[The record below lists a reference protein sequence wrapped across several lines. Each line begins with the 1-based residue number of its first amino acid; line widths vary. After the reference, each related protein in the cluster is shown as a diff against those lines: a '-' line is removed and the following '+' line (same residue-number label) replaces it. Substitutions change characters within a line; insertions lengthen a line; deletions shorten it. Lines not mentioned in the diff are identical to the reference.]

1 MLSILKGVVEVLAK
15 RDSLNVDEQKRCLMF
30 FWQDY
35 NKGLQNS
42 MSENYI
48 KEVLI
53 PAVLDHSKADLIWG
67 ITIVHMTK

>member
-1 MLSILKGVVEVLAK
+1 MFKKVSEDELFSILKGVVEILAK
-15 RDSLNVDEQKRCLMF
+15 QDSLNIDEQKRCLMF

-35 NKGLQNS
+35 NRGLQNR

-53 PAVLDHSKADLIWG
+53 PPFLIMLRL
-67 ITIVHMTK
+67 I